1 MLVEVPDSAWSEI
14 SKKIGLLVVE
24 VAGVTVVAF
33 LAFQPC
39 CNLRYNCSFV
49 KFAVKLESFVFP
61 MLTYTS

>member
-1 MLVEVPDSAWSEI
+1 MLVEVPDSASSEI

-49 KFAVKLESFVFP
+49 KFAVKLESFVFL